1 MTDSSQI
8 IFSVGDS
15 LPPPPASGTVSFS
28 VNPTTGLF
36 NIQRSEGDNYD
47 FVSADH
53 NHDDRYYLKAQVDS
67 LLTTKKDNF
76 SENTAFNKN
85 FGLGHTDVARG
96 DHTHEWSLEE
106 LNGVFV
112 TFAKDPAREKILS
125 VDTCQF
131 TWAENSVSNHEWMKI
146 GRATDAD
153 TGYIMPNPGT
163 IIGVTAFCENGN
175 NASQVFRLYIGNIQV
190 SSSFFQFPAGN
201 GNVSYVSTTENIDF
215 NRGDR
220 IRLRAGNNGSIYDTN
235 ISIFV
240 KWRKA

>member
-36 NIQRSEGDNYD
+36 NIQQFDGDNYD
-47 FVSADH
+47 FVSSEH
-53 NHDDRYYLKAQVDS
+53 THDDRYYLKAQVDS
-67 LLTTKKDNF
+67 LLDTKKDDF
-76 SENTAFNKN
+76 VENTAFNKN
-85 FGLGHTDVARG
+85 FGTGYDEVSRG
-96 DHTHEWSLEE
+96 NHTHAWELIN

-112 TFAKDPAREKILS
+112 TVTEDVLRNKVLS

-131 TWAENSVSNHEWMKI
+131 TWAENAVSNNEWMKV
-146 GRATDAD
+146 GRATDAG
-153 TGYIMPNPGT
+153 TGHIMPNPGT

-175 NASQVFRLYIGNIQV
+175 NASQVFRLYIGSTQV
-190 SSSFFQFPAGN
+190 DASFFQFPSGS
-201 GNVSYVSTTENIDF
+201 GNVSFVATDKNIDF
-215 NRGDR
+215 DRGDR
-220 IRLRAGNNGSIYDTN
+220 IRLRAGSNGYIYDTN